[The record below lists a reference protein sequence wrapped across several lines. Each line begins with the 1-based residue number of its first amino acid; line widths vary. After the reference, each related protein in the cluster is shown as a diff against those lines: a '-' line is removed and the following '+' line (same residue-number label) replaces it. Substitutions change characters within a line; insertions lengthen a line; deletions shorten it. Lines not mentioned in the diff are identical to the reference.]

1 MDEQGHELPGKK
13 PMSKAFT
20 KDEPSDEPVI
30 VPERAP
36 LPPGV
41 PNYVTD
47 RGLKLLEEER
57 RHLLEQRAALAG
69 AEEDDDVAEGKRQLR
84 VVNQRLRDLTERI
97 ATAQRV
103 APPARPDRTVRFGA
117 AVTLRTVGGDDDGDL
132 RRIKLV
138 GVDEAAESASL
149 VSFAAP
155 IARAILGHQP
165 GDKVTRRA
173 GSDEEVLE
181 IVDVEYESPNA
192 PAR

>member
-1 MDEQGHELPGKK
+1 
-13 PMSKAFT
+13 MSKAFT

-30 VPERAP
+30 VPERPP

-57 RHLLEQRAALAG
+57 RQLLDQRAALARP
-69 AEEDDDVAEGKRQLR
+69 EEDDDATEGKKQLR

-97 ATAQRV
+97 ATARRV
-103 APPARPDRTVRFGA
+103 APPARPDTTVRFGA
-117 AVTLRTVGGDDDGDL
+117 TVTLKTVADDDGGDL

-149 VSFAAP
+149 VSFTAP

-173 GSDEEVLE
+173 GSGEEVLE
-181 IVDVEYESPNA
+181 IIDVQYEVPPP